1 MLHKIQKRRVKK
13 FWTRVPGK
21 EKDQE
26 DKEQAS
32 TVANKTTKEIKLAN
46 KTTAKQNILF
56 WQELIKSIITEHA

>member
-13 FWTRVPGK
+13 IWTRVSRK

>member
-13 FWTRVPGK
+13 IWTRVSGK

>member
-13 FWTRVPGK
+13 FWTGVPGK